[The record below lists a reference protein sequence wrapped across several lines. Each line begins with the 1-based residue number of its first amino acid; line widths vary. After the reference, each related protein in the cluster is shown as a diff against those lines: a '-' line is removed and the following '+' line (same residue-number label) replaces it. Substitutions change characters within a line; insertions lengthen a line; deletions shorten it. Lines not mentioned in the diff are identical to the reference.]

1 MSKPFFSEIFG
12 SFPETDIIDGSIVE
26 NCRLDIETRSM
37 DVTLSCD
44 VYVCLSVQRQIND
57 YIKNALQLEKLR
69 VGFLFPKSAFCAD
82 ASKDISEEIRLKN
95 APLNGYLNGADY
107 VLEGDS
113 LKINLKHGG
122 YKKIIDCGFQKAFI
136 LRVKELFS
144 RDITVEFEG
153 QLEDTEFVLPEP
165 EPPKFE
171 EKKKP
176 QKEAT
181 KETKISFEKRQEKP
195 LNGIVYLDEPK
206 IFYGRRIDNNTKPMI
221 EVSDED
227 TEISCWGEVFA
238 TDSRTINT
246 KRGEAII
253 FTFSFSDYTNS
264 LTASMFMDP
273 KKMGDIAPIKKGNF
287 ILVNGIQEFDNY
299 KKEFI
304 LKPRAIAQVQKY
316 TETDDYE
323 GEKRIELHC
332 HTNMSSKDAVTPAED
347 K

>member
-44 VYVCLSVQRQIND
+44 VYVGLSVQRQIND

-144 RDITVEFEG
+144 RDIT
-153 QLEDTEFVLPEP
+153 
-165 EPPKFE
+165 
-171 EKKKP
+171 
-176 QKEAT
+176 
-181 KETKISFEKRQEKP
+181 
-195 LNGIVYLDEPK
+195 
-206 IFYGRRIDNNTKPMI
+206 
-221 EVSDED
+221 
-227 TEISCWGEVFA
+227 
-238 TDSRTINT
+238 
-246 KRGEAII
+246 
-253 FTFSFSDYTNS
+253 
-264 LTASMFMDP
+264 
-273 KKMGDIAPIKKGNF
+273 
-287 ILVNGIQEFDNY
+287 
-299 KKEFI
+299 
-304 LKPRAIAQVQKY
+304 
-316 TETDDYE
+316 
-323 GEKRIELHC
+323 
-332 HTNMSSKDAVTPAED
+332 
-347 K
+347 